1 MTIVTTEPQ
10 ADSSQKL
17 APALPRLELTGITKR
32 YAGVAACDGVA
43 LAVRA
48 GEIHA
53 VLGENGAG
61 KSTLMQIVYGMVRP
75 DAGQV
80 RLDGR
85 AVAIG
90 SPRQARRLGIGM
102 VFQHFNLFPSLT
114 VAENVWLGL
123 DQSLARA
130 QVAHRIR
137 AAADA
142 YGLPIDPARAVH
154 TLAAGEMQQV
164 EIIRALLAQPRL
176 LILDEPTAAL
186 APPATEKLFET
197 LRRLAAQGCS
207 ILYISH
213 KLDEIQVLCTACT
226 VLRAGRVAGVC
237 DPRAESAAS
246 LARWMLPDSPF
257 PRRRESRGVHCSSP
271 IEEAPLDSLS
281 FPRRRE
287 LRGNNEGKVA
297 PVLEVR
303 GLNLKRLSPF
313 GVDLADVSLTVHAGE
328 IVGIAGV
335 AGNGQR
341 ELLDAL
347 SGEDVRAPDASILI
361 ASQPAGR
368 LAPARRRALG
378 LHFAPEERL
387 GRGTVAAMSL
397 AHNLLLTRRE
407 AVGRGGWLHA
417 KRLRAQTGAIIARF
431 NVKAA
436 GPRAPAHSLSGG
448 NLQKF
453 IMGREIDAR
462 PRLLMAAQPTQG
474 VDAGAAARIHAALL
488 ALREAGSAAL
498 VVSDELDELLALCD
512 RLYVMAQGRLSPPIQ
527 REHAAPEQIGQ
538 WMSGLWPS
546 T

>member
-257 PRRRESRGVHCSSP
+257 PRRRESR
-271 IEEAPLDSLS
+271 D
-281 FPRRRE
+281 F
-287 LRGNNEGKVA
+287 
-297 PVLEVR
+297 
-303 GLNLKRLSPF
+303 
-313 GVDLADVSLTVHAGE
+313 
-328 IVGIAGV
+328 
-335 AGNGQR
+335 GNGN
-341 ELLDAL
+341 
-347 SGEDVRAPDASILI
+347 V
-361 ASQPAGR
+361 
-368 LAPARRRALG
+368 
-378 LHFAPEERL
+378 
-387 GRGTVAAMSL
+387 
-397 AHNLLLTRRE
+397 
-407 AVGRGGWLHA
+407 
-417 KRLRAQTGAIIARF
+417 QT
-431 NVKAA
+431 
-436 GPRAPAHSLSGG
+436 
-448 NLQKF
+448 LQ
-453 IMGREIDAR
+453 
-462 PRLLMAAQPTQG
+462 
-474 VDAGAAARIHAALL
+474 
-488 ALREAGSAAL
+488 
-498 VVSDELDELLALCD
+498 
-512 RLYVMAQGRLSPPIQ
+512 
-527 REHAAPEQIGQ
+527 
-538 WMSGLWPS
+538 
-546 T
+546 